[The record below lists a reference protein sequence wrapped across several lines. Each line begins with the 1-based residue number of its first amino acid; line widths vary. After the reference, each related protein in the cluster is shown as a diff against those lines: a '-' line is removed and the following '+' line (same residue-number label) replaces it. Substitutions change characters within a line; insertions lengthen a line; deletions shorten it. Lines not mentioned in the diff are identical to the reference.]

1 MRHRKRSRRLGTD
14 TEHHISILRNQVTD
28 LFKHGRI
35 TTTLAK
41 AKELRRY
48 AEKMITL
55 AKKGDLASRRRA
67 LAFIRDKNVV
77 RKLFSEIR
85 EKYMDRQGGYTRII
99 KVGPRRGDC
108 AMMAIVELVEEKL
121 STRPS
126 KLKKERLKKVY
137 EFIERKKREL
147 GLIKEEKQTQD
158 KKETQD
164 KHEEEKVEAKET
176 QAQTSAQ
183 AKATQQEEAQPQ
195 SQQAEIKGEDT
206 SAQSSEKKEEEKQK

>member
-137 EFIERKKREL
+137 EFIEKKKREL

-158 KKETQD
+158 KQETQD
-164 KHEEEKVEAKET
+164 KEEEKIEAKET

-183 AKATQQEEAQPQ
+183 AKATQQEEVQPQ
-195 SQQAEIKGEDT
+195 HTEQAEIKGEDT
-206 SAQSSEKKEEEKQK
+206 SVQSSEKKEEEKQK

>member
-85 EKYMDRQGGYTRII
+85 AKYMDRQGGYTRII

-158 KKETQD
+158 KQ
-164 KHEEEKVEAKET
+164 EEEKIEAKET

-183 AKATQQEEAQPQ
+183 VKATQQEEAQPQ